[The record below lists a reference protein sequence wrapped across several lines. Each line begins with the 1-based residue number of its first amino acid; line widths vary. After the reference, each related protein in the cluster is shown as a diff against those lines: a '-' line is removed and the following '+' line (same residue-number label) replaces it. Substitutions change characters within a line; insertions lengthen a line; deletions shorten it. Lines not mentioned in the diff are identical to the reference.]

1 MTKGKVRF
9 IAIGISAIFVASI
22 ILALCIIAMNG
33 YTPFKANEGS
43 DAESNLEPSYD
54 ILTDLNSVIMQ
65 NGTWGDDVNSTAIS
79 TYANSIN
86 EEYNESGNMTQKA
99 FNWTEDNFQN
109 LSTEGAALFVLA
121 EAPAPVD
128 AGDSDGFDTDT
139 DSNEGAGSYVPVYRS
154 AIQINTAEDLFASQ
168 LPNGSWN
175 DEISQTAI
183 TTYALA
189 SVYGSTNISA
199 NKGADWLMSV
209 EATYGWGSVGDSAK
223 AILALNA
230 VKRDVDSEMQKLDAW
245 QSPNGSF
252 GDVEN
257 TSWALMALSVEI
269 ENHPED
275 VASALSW
282 LKTQNITD
290 DRELAL
296 SALAEQYYN
305 SAILEPKTR
314 TELLGSQGV
323 FLLVEF
329 IVFSTA
335 ILLVIF
341 ARLCSEDV
349 MGGVRK
355 DIFDFISANPGE
367 HLAGITRRFGISS
380 SSVRHH
386 LLVLE
391 WGDKIVSYKSGK
403 LKHYYP
409 NMNGYRIFTNGFEY
423 KNIISTLKNDTTR
436 AIVKFLMKNKGV
448 NQKIIAETLSLHPS
462 TVNWHAKRLK
472 NAHLITSEKHGK
484 DLAYSL
490 NMDIDIA
497 KVIAIIEHT

>member
-1 MTKGKVRF
+1 MTKGKARF
-9 IAIGISAIFVASI
+9 IASGIAAIFIATM
-22 ILALCIIAMNG
+22 ILTMCLITING
-33 YTPFKANEGS
+33 SKPPSANEETG
-43 DAESNLEPSYD
+43 EELGLEPSYD
-54 ILTDLNSVIMQ
+54 ILSELNSGINQ
-65 NGTWGDDVNSTAIS
+65 NGTWGGDVNTTAIS

-86 EEYNESGNMTQKA
+86 EDYNKSSNITQKA
-99 FNWTEDNFQN
+99 FNWTEDNYQN

-121 EAPAPVD
+121 EAPAPGD
-128 AGDSDGFDTDT
+128 ATDFDTDT
-139 DSNEGAGSYVPVYRS
+139 DSNQGAGSSVPVYRS
-154 AIQINTAEDLFASQ
+154 AIQINTAEDLSASQ

-175 DEISQTAI
+175 DDISQTAI
-183 TTYALA
+183 ATYALA

-199 NKGADWLMSV
+199 NKGADWLISV
-209 EATYGWGSVGDSAK
+209 EVAYDWDSAQDSAK

-230 VKRDVDSEMQKLDAW
+230 VKRDVELEMEKLEAW
-245 QSPNGSF
+245 QSQNGSY
-252 GDVEN
+252 GDVEV
-257 TSWALMALSVEI
+257 TSWALMALSVDI
-269 ENHPED
+269 ENHLGDITP
-275 VASALSW
+275 ALSW

-305 SAILEPKTR
+305 SGILERKTE
-314 TELLGSQGV
+314 TELLGSQGI
-323 FLLVEF
+323 FF
-329 IVFSTA
+329 ITGFVVFSVV
-335 ILLVIF
+335 ILFVIF

-367 HLAGITRRFGISS
+367 HLAGITRQFGISS

-391 WGDKIVSYKSGK
+391 WGDKIVSYKTRK

-409 NMNGYRIFTNGFEY
+409 NVNGYRIFTNGFEY
-423 KNIISTLKNDTTR
+423 KDIISTLKNDTTR
-436 AIVKFLMKNKGV
+436 TIVKFLMKNEGV
-448 NQKIIAETLSLHPS
+448 NQKNIAETLNLHPS